1 MNVRSLFVALVVTA
15 TSFSASAQVLYLVT
29 DAEAKASQAAGG
41 LLAARSAP
49 PVAGAPRI
57 DFIVPDLAQPVSTPT
72 KIDVRFTSTPP
83 SEPLPDSFKA
93 YYGAFRLD
101 ITKRLIG
108 AAKVTKEG
116 ITVPQAVL
124 PAGRHQLLLTITDT
138 MGRESQR
145 VVSFTVQ

>member
-1 MNVRSLFVALVVTA
+1 MITRHILTVLAVAALSTGA
-15 TSFSASAQVLYLVT
+15 CAQVLYLVT
-29 DAEAKASQAAGG
+29 DAEAQASQAVGG

-49 PVAGAPRI
+49 PAAGAPKI
-57 DFIVPDLAQPVSTPT
+57 DFVVPDLTQPVSTPT
-72 KIDVRFTSTPP
+72 RIDVRFTSTPP

-93 YYGAFRLD
+93 FYGAFRLD
-101 ITKRLIG
+101 ITKRLLG

-124 PAGRHQLLLTITDT
+124 PAGRHQLILTLTDS

-145 VVSFTVQ
+145 TVSFIVQ